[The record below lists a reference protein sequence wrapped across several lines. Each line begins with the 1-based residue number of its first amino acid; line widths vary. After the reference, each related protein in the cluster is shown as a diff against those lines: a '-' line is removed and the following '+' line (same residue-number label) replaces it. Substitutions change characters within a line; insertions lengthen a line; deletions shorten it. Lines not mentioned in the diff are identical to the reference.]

1 MEFRSGFQTATN
13 SEIQCQ
19 CQDILMN
26 GSIQKGIVFL
36 MEYVVQVET
45 EVFKVEGLEI
55 RAMSSSELLA
65 CNPRGPS

>member
-1 MEFRSGFQTATN
+1 
-13 SEIQCQ
+13 
-19 CQDILMN
+19 MN